1 MAVFRFRAAVALDLR
16 RAAESKALGVR
27 AGAEA
32 RFHEA
37 HRALEATQ
45 LSREQA
51 QRQLTDVQRV
61 GSDVETILWHRNWI
75 VRLAASVI
83 ERRREL
89 EARALDVR
97 AADVAWREARRRRLA
112 LERLRERAFR
122 RFLDDER
129 RAEMKAMDELA
140 RIRYV
145 MPDIARSES

>member
-1 MAVFRFRAAVALDLR
+1 MAAFRFRAAVALDLR
-16 RAAESKALGVR
+16 RAAESTALAAR

-37 HRALEATQ
+37 HRVLQATQ
-45 LSREQA
+45 FSRDQA
-51 QRQLTDVQRV
+51 QRHLTDVQRG
-61 GSDVETILWHRNWI
+61 GSNVETILWHRNWI
-75 VRLAASVI
+75 VRLGVSVD

-97 AADVAWREARRRRLA
+97 AADLAWRDARRRRLA

-122 RFLDDER
+122 RFQYEEH

-145 MPDIARSES
+145 MPDTARSES